1 MASLLSLDN
10 VPAEMKKRLKWK
22 PFKEN
27 IVSDSEL
34 HFYLEVPC
42 YKVLP
47 TFRGYGLLTQPC

>member
-22 PFKEN
+22 PFKGN

-47 TFRGYGLLTQPC
+47 TFRG